1 MSLFKQSAPIRRWFL
16 RTENVLTFMG
26 FPEEVR
32 HHIYTNNPIESL
44 NKQIKR
50 ELKKQ
55 IRFVTEEALEKRL
68 VTMFLH
74 FNMDP
79 TGRKVGRSL
88 I

>member
-16 RTENVLTFMG
+16 GTENVLTFMD

-32 HHIYTNNPIESL
+32 HLIYTNNPIESL

-55 IRFVTEEALEKRL
+55 IRFVTEEAL
-68 VTMFLH
+68 
-74 FNMDP
+74 
-79 TGRKVGRSL
+79 
-88 I
+88 